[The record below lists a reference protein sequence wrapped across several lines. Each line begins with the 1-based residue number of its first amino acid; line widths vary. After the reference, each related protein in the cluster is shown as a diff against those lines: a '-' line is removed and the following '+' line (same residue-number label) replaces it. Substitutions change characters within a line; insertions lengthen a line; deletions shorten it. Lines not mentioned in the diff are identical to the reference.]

1 MPRKQREVE
10 KGLCRKGFRRAES
23 HHHFFIYYS
32 LGGQKTNLF
41 TKTSHGNSELSDY
54 LLGRMARQINLSKS
68 QLFELV
74 DCTISQQDYEN
85 LQNFRCR
92 GVPSG

>member
-32 LGGQKTNLF
+32 LGGEKTNLF

-68 QLFELV
+68 QFFGLV
-74 DCTISQQDYEN
+74 DCTISQQSYED
-85 LQNFRCR
+85 LQNI
-92 GVPSG
+92 

>member
-32 LGGQKTNLF
+32 LGGEKTNLF

-68 QLFELV
+68 QLFGLV
-74 DCTISQQDYEN
+74 DCTICQQSYED
-85 LQNFRCR
+85 LQNI
-92 GVPSG
+92 

>member
-23 HHHFFIYYS
+23 HHHFFIYYWF
-32 LGGQKTNLF
+32 GGEKTHLF

-68 QLFELV
+68 QFFELV
-74 DCTISQQDYEN
+74 DCTISQQSYED
-85 LQNFRCR
+85 LQNI
-92 GVPSG
+92 